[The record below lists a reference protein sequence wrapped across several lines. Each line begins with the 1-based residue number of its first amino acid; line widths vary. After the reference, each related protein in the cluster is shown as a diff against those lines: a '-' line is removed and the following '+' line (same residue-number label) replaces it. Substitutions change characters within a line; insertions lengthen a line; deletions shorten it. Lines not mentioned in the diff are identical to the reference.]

1 MAQASARAHGRGQP
15 SWETAGAGDDREKHR
30 KDDRENVAS
39 MSVIVA
45 AAAARAIG

>member
-1 MAQASARAHGRGQP
+1 MDVANRRGRPRAR
-15 SWETAGAGDDREKHR
+15 GDDREKHR